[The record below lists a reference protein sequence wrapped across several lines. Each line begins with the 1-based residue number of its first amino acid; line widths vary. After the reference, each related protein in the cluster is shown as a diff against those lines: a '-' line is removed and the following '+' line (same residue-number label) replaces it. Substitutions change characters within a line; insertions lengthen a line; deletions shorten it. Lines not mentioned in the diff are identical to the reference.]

1 MSVAPSAS
9 SLSCSCLQ
17 AVRNGAVWA
26 GVRRPALG
34 RLCVHATRAPHRP
47 EPAVAAGSRGEPQ
60 LPATSPQCPCDPAFP
75 CSSHTAPPRLQG
87 ASRGTAES
95 QARHT
100 HTHTHARTL
109 FGRLRLQV
117 VQRMRE
123 AGEALRAQLELRR
136 RRLALGLERDL
147 GGGCRGRQGMQGDAG
162 EMHAVSE
169 TLVGPGVRW
178 SGGLMVWCAGI

>member
-1 MSVAPSAS
+1 MSVAMSVAPSAS

-34 RLCVHATRAPHRP
+34 RLCMHATRAPHRP

-60 LPATSPQCPCDPAFP
+60 LPVTSPQCPCDPAFP

-100 HTHTHARTL
+100 HTYTHAH
-109 FGRLRLQV
+109 FS
-117 VQRMRE
+117 
-123 AGEALRAQLELRR
+123 AGC
-136 RRLALGLERDL
+136 
-147 GGGCRGRQGMQGDAG
+147 GCRSCSACVKPAKRFERSSSFVAAASPSALSETWGEGAGGVRGCREMQGRC
-162 EMHAVSE
+162 
-169 TLVGPGVRW
+169 TR
-178 SGGLMVWCAGI
+178 